1 MRLDQM
7 FGHDTTGD
15 QMFLNDAFEHRRITV
30 AVPNPFR
37 VHDCNRTA
45 LADAETVGFGPEDAA
60 LFGELQLFEAPLQK
74 IPGGKATVL
83 VAALRLRLIAAEKDV
98 TTGDRHTDAGRD
110 LSLGIGHLVVR
121 PSKIATGRSV
131 VAPSRIAVEK
141 MS

>member
-37 VHDCNRTA
+37 VHDCNRTT
-45 LADAETVGFGPEDAA
+45 LADAEAVGFGAKDAA
-60 LFGELQLFEAPLQK
+60 LFGEPQLFEAPLQK

-98 TTGDRHTDAGRD
+98 APGDRHTDAGRD
-110 LSLGIGHLVVR
+110 SSLGIGHAG
-121 PSKIATGRSV
+121 SIFNACS
-131 VAPSRIAVEK
+131 AA
-141 MS
+141 